1 MAWGCFRLACAGLR
15 RTWGNQ
21 RGPKNNERT
30 TKSMKNRN
38 FIFAAILSAL
48 VCFSL
53 LLRAQAAP
61 DLALPGFNT
70 ADGDHALFSVTTGIA
85 NSAFGWYA
93 LFVDTDGSYNTAVG
107 AGALDLNNGTE
118 NTAVGVA
125 ALLLNSTGSDNNAFG
140 STALE
145 FNTTGTFN
153 NAHGR
158 GALFSNVDGFQNNA
172 MGDLALFSNTSGG
185 FNTAVGDDAL
195 FSVTTGNSN
204 TALGD
209 EAGSNLVDGEG
220 NIYIGAQVQAGAT
233 NEMEIIRIGDD
244 TAFAFPYD
252 TFIAGIFDRAVD
264 VGTATFVYVDDTGKL
279 GTSPVDAHGNK
290 VAVPTPQVMLN
301 ELLKEHKKVEEQQA
315 SISQLKSE
323 MHAMVAQLKEQAAQ
337 IQKVSAQVEVN
348 KPAPQVVASKP

>member
-1 MAWGCFRLACAGLR
+1 M
-15 RTWGNQ
+15 
-21 RGPKNNERT
+21 KE
-30 TKSMKNRN
+30 KSKQMKNRN
-38 FIFAAILSAL
+38 IICAAVLSAL
-48 VCFSL
+48 VCFPL
-53 LLRAQAAP
+53 LLKAQAGNERALAAP
-61 DLALPGFNT
+61 ETALPGFNT

-220 NIYIGAQVQAGAT
+220 NIYIGAGVQAGTT
-233 NEMEIIRIGDD
+233 NELEFIRIGND

-252 TFIAGIFDRAVD
+252 TYIAGIFNRSVAVA
-264 VGTATFVYVDDTGKL
+264 TAQFVYADDTGKL
-279 GTSPVDAHGNK
+279 GTVLVNAAGNK
-290 VAVPTPQVMLN
+290 VATPQAMLN
-301 ELLKEHKKVEEQQA
+301 ESRNQQKRIAEFEGTVERLA
-315 SISQLKSE
+315 
-323 MHAMVAQLKEQAAQ
+323 AMVKEQAAH
-337 IQKVSAQVEVN
+337 IQQVSAQLEVI
-348 KPAPQVVASKP
+348 KPAPQVVANKP

>member
-93 LFVDTDGSYNTAVG
+93 LFADTDGSYNTAVG
-107 AGALDLNNGTE
+107 AGALDLNNGTQ

-158 GALFSNVDGFQNNA
+158 AALFSNVDGFENNA
-172 MGDLALFSNTSGG
+172 MGDLALTSNTSGG

-209 EAGSNLVDGEG
+209 EAGTNLVDGEG
-220 NIYIGAQVQAGAT
+220 NIYIGAQVNQGGT
-233 NEMEIIRIGDD
+233 GVSDGEIEIIRIGND

-252 TFIAGIFDRAVD
+252 TFIAGIFNRNVALA
-264 VGTATFVYVDDTGKL
+264 TAQFVYADDTGKL
-279 GTSPVDAHGNK
+279 GTVLVNAAGNK
-290 VAVPTPQVMLN
+290 VATPQAMLN
-301 ELLKEHKKVEEQQA
+301 ESRNQQKKIAELEGTVERLA
-315 SISQLKSE
+315 
-323 MHAMVAQLKEQAAQ
+323 AMVKEQAAQ
-337 IQKVSAQVEVN
+337 IQKVSAQLEVI
-348 KPAPQVVASKP
+348 KPAPQVVANKP